1 MRKISSPPHN
11 TSKARQKTA
20 SPGHLP
26 MIEIAFEEWEKK
38 LPWVRRYQALLA
50 KPALCVEDCDVL
62 PLLRKDALVTHVEWS
77 KDQPAPLTLDQIEA
91 KYQTAVNNIVS
102 KFCEPIETKYT
113 AIVENLKKQTPN
125 RNDHEV
131 FTDELKEQ
139 YVQVATVR
147 QKATGLL
154 YNPKSFARHFSKTAL
169 SDPAATF
176 EIEKEAFKQRYLEVL
191 KKDKSLLQTK
201 FSELESAEIQL
212 QASYDTTATV
222 INALTKEVAD
232 LTAQARKKLV
242 ELAPPS
248 VDEAAPSSASTQ
260 LMPPPPPP
268 PPLPPPFMMGAASSR
283 AKPIASSE
291 KVEEGAASSQPKT
304 LAITPQ
310 SLKVPL
316 KRVEAK
322 PTSYDKQPSMLP
334 DIAVP
339 VAPKPPVPPKTAP
352 ISIEDH
358 EKLLDK
364 QAMKVHA
371 KEQFLIAMKAR
382 NALQTR
388 ALTELN
394 NKKRSLLSLGEQIKL
409 RESEIEAS
417 KRLLQASRTAMIP
430 PPPPPP
436 PPPMMGMAPPTP
448 PPPPMMGGTGGS
460 KAPKTMLANP
470 ESPEKEE
477 KIKAEP
483 KSPASDTALKPSAD
497 FMKSIAD
504 KLAIRRKAC
513 ESEEEEWEDDS
524 SAKENAK
531 KLEGEKQRQKQ
542 EEQNTVAAYM
552 ARVKDT
558 HVPDKAASK
567 ITAQTQ
573 NLQAEIQRLQDS
585 PELKALSRQVAELL
599 EHKPSLNV
607 EIPSVPS
614 RTPPEVRPA
623 LPQEPIVPIVDDV
636 LEVTIAR
643 PEQPRDYNDIVLELL
658 QEDTGALDFY
668 AQQQE
673 DITLHDALRNADQG
687 RLTKAAIID
696 ALIICDY
703 VVTKRQQIATK
714 NFSTEV
720 ADQYNASLNGFYTAA
735 LAIRFSDSEPKQ
747 QLRLLKDAASEHFKP
762 RGTSMRIFADVLI
775 MLTVL
780 SLAAAAATAAVPFLG
795 VSLLLSS
802 ASAVGVVGLGTSLAL
817 VTSSFFSQ
825 KPSDRKR
832 DLEKRLND
840 KPSDNAGSDDENRV
854 LKGAPGAP
862 NRG

>member
-62 PLLRKDALVTHVEWS
+62 PQLRKDALVTHMEWS
-77 KDQPAPLTLDQIEA
+77 NDQPAPFTSHQIEE

-102 KFCEPIETKYT
+102 KFCEPLETKYT
-113 AIVENLKKQTPN
+113 AIVENLRKQAPK
-125 RNDHEV
+125 RNDHEA

-139 YVQVATVR
+139 YVQAATVR

-154 YNPKSFARHFSKTAL
+154 YNPKSFARNFSKTAL
-169 SDPAATF
+169 FDPAATF
-176 EIEKEAFKQRYLEVL
+176 EIEKEAFKQRYLEIL
-191 KKDKSLLQTK
+191 KKHKSLLQTK
-201 FSELESAEIQL
+201 FSELESVETQL

-268 PPLPPPFMMGAASSR
+268 PLPPPFMMGAASSR

-291 KVEEGAASSQPKT
+291 KFEEGAASSQPKT

-322 PTSYDKQPSMLP
+322 PTSHDKQPSMLP

-371 KEQFLIAMKAR
+371 KEQLLIVMKAR

-417 KRLLQASRTAMIP
+417 KRLLQASRTAMT
-430 PPPPPP
+430 PPP
-436 PPPMMGMAPPTP
+436 PPPMMGMAPPP
-448 PPPPMMGGTGGS
+448 PPPPPIMGGTGGS

-504 KLAIRRKAC
+504 RLANRRKAF
-513 ESEEEEWEDDS
+513 ESEEDEWEDDS

-531 KLEGEKQRQKQ
+531 KLEAEKQRQKQ
-542 EEQNTVAAYM
+542 EEQDTITAYM

-558 HVPDKAASK
+558 HVRDRKASK

-585 PELKALSRQVAELL
+585 PELKELSRHVAELA
-599 EHKPSLNV
+599 EHKPSRNV
-607 EIPSVPS
+607 DIPSVFS
-614 RTPPEVRPA
+614 RTQTEVCPA
-623 LPQEPIVPIVDDV
+623 APQEPIVPSIV
-636 LEVTIAR
+636 EVPSEEIVTR
-643 PEQPRDYNDIVLELL
+643 PGQPRTYSDIVLELL
-658 QEDTGALDFY
+658 REDTNAQDFY
-668 AQQQE
+668 IQRHE
-673 DITLHDALRNADQG
+673 DTILHDALHNADPD

-703 VVTKRQQIATK
+703 VVTKQQQIATK

-720 ADQYNASLNGFYTAA
+720 AEQYNASLNGFYTAA

-802 ASAVGVVGLGTSLAL
+802 ASAAGVVGLGTSLAL

-854 LKGAPGAP
+854 LKGTPGAP